1 MDDGG
6 NRMNLIETALKK
18 AVQNAIKKAF
28 DTDIELDEIVVEEPK
43 SKEHGDYATNVAM
56 RLTKVLRMNPKAI
69 AEKLL
74 LEIDNPA
81 GGIRKAEIAGP
92 GFINFFMDAQSLSEV
107 IGNVIAEDLHYG
119 QTVCEDKRKWNVE
132 YVSANPT
139 GDLHPGHARG
149 ASAGDSLTRIM
160 KTAGYDVTRE
170 YYINDA
176 GNQINNMAKSL
187 QARYLQR
194 FGVDIVVPEDGY
206 HGKDLIEIAETVIA
220 EVGDAYKDR
229 DLEESLPFFR
239 TIGLRE
245 ETKKLRDDLLAFNVE
260 FDVWTSEQSIYDRG
274 LVERALKQLTDNGN
288 TYVSE
293 DATWLRTTE
302 FGDDKDRV
310 LVRGNGL
317 YTYLLPDIAYHLNKK
332 DRGFDVLID
341 LLGAD
346 HHGYIARL
354 KAAIQALGYPSSDLE
369 VDIIQ
374 MARMIKDG
382 EEFKMSK
389 RTGKAVSLKDLIEA
403 AGVDAVR
410 YYFVSRAGDTHMD
423 LDLDMASKQ
432 SNENPVYYAQYAHAR
447 MCSIL
452 RNAEAQPASSF
463 ELIVH
468 PKETELCKIM
478 FDFPQMI
485 KDAAQTRQ
493 PHKVCNYIQKLA
505 AAFHAFY
512 NECQVLN
519 LEDARLSAQRLG
531 LVKAVQI
538 TLRNALTLIGVS
550 APEKM

>member
-1 MDDGG
+1 
-6 NRMNLIETALKK
+6 MNQIETALKQ
-18 AVQNAIKKAF
+18 ALANAIKKAF
-28 DTDIELDEIVVEEPK
+28 DTDLTFDEIVIEQPK
-43 SKEHGDYATNVAM
+43 SKEHGDYASNVAM
-56 RLTKVLRMNPKAI
+56 RLTKQLRQNPKMVAQTI
-69 AEKLL
+69 VDT
-74 LEIDNPA
+74 IDLQE

-92 GFINFFMDAQSLSEV
+92 GFINFFMEAGSLSEV
-107 IGNVIAEDLHYG
+107 IGKILAADQDFGKSMGNDL
-119 QTVCEDKRKWNVE
+119 RKWNIE

-149 ASAGDSLTRIM
+149 AAIGDSLTRIM
-160 KTAGYDVTRE
+160 KAAGYEVTRE

-194 FGVDIVVPEDGY
+194 FGVDAVVPEDGY
-206 HGKDLIEIAETVIA
+206 HGKDLIEIAETVA
-220 EVGDAYKDR
+220 NEVGDYYVTVDR
-229 DLEESLPFFR
+229 EESLPFFR

-245 ETKKLRDDLLAFNVE
+245 ETKKLREDLASFNVE
-260 FDVWTSEQSIYDRG
+260 FDVWTSEQSVYDRG
-274 LVERALKQLTDNGN
+274 LVEKALAKLVQQGH
-288 TYVSE
+288 TYE
-293 DATWLRTTE
+293 EEGAIWLRTTD

-310 LVRGNGL
+310 LVRSNGL

-354 KAAIQALGYPSSDLE
+354 KAAIQALGYPAEDLD

-389 RTGKAVSLKDLIEA
+389 RTGKAVSLKDLTEE

-447 MCSIL
+447 MCSIQ
-452 RNAEAQPASSF
+452 RNADVKPAQSF
-463 ELIVH
+463 ELITH
-468 PKETELCKIM
+468 PKEIELCKIM
-478 FDFPQMI
+478 VDFPQMI
-485 KDAAQTRQ
+485 IDAAASRQ
-493 PHKVCNYIQKLA
+493 PHKVCNYTQKLA
-505 AAFHAFY
+505 SAFHAFY

-519 LEDARLSAQRLG
+519 LEDTALSAQRLG